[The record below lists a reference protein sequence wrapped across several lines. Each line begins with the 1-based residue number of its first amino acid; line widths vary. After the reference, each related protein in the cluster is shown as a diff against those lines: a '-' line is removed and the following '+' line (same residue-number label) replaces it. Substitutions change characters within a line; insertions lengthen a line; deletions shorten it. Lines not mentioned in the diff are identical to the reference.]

1 MLPRNSKIGVLYINK
16 MSLMVDQ
23 ITVKFPHK
31 VFLIIEVE
39 PDYHI
44 THNMLTLLYVK
55 VSTLSTTLGGGNHGH
70 IGVVIWD
77 TLYATILPTTYN
89 APLYPGITTQV
100 PAQATTAVYLK
111 IKCKHA
117 EACCIK

>member
-31 VFLIIEVE
+31 VLLIIEVE

-70 IGVVIWD
+70 IGVVI
-77 TLYATILPTTYN
+77 
-89 APLYPGITTQV
+89 
-100 PAQATTAVYLK
+100 
-111 IKCKHA
+111 
-117 EACCIK
+117 